1 MSYINVFSGRKEQ
14 ELIFLDKIYLTND
27 NSVYISPNKWT
38 IGYLDEK
45 GNEQISHHNRKP
57 EWIRMFILLIENNGK
72 YVTSD
77 EIYYRVVK
85 KQKKYDEYDDEEK
98 NDELDNDDIDFKVD
112 SICKEIYKQK
122 FYKAARNRN
131 FKFYKSGLGGTDRIG
146 YMIELPPQS
155 DNLFEVYG
163 GADEPLQHI
172 LTETI
177 VPDSKSIIH
186 RDIFVNKILEDIE
199 IGHKA
204 INITGF
210 GGIGKTSVSQIIYKH
225 YVSESEDNIVFKHV
239 GYVSYKGNL
248 KTSILSSMP
257 YLYSDLDEKKRWIR
271 ISTRLK
277 NSKEKTLLIIDNVD
291 RDVRLHQDP
300 LNEEEADMFR
310 DISGWPNLTVILT
323 SRLEEVPGFI
333 SFQIDTL
340 GDDSNPDPCVDLFC
354 LYNNVFIDEKETI
367 KKLVKLCN
375 YHTYAIELVAKST
388 KYINSLEKYCEKFKK
403 LKFESS
409 NQNIRVNYKKNK
421 RDRFNNTTAATQIK
435 CVFDMGSRND
445 YDIKKLEK
453 FAALPDMEQLTEED
467 LKNWFILEPN
477 DLSGLIEEGWINCY
491 KGQYYI
497 HPLVKEAIL
506 LGSVEK
512 KLPEDAAGEILKT
525 ILDNS
530 FWTDSESYFELS
542 RKVRIAESIIESIQ
556 INDKNKNARLALCI
570 ADKARKISNRA
581 VALRLYEESESLYK
595 KIEKN
600 LSEEDLPY
608 YWKAKYY
615 RGYVLS
621 YTNSKFSEAEK
632 YLKQALKLSKK
643 INDINPT
650 RKSLEHLATS
660 WDHYGYVLSNSERD
674 DEAEKCLRMGLNI
687 REELEKNFPNEY
699 RQMVAWSADNLG
711 FLLSFDDGKRV
722 EGEELLK
729 QALSIRKS
737 LAKGKASSEVAWTS
751 SNLACLYLL
760 SEEKYDEAKELI
772 EDALFEYQELEIIAP
787 KAHYASM
794 AYICNNYGM
803 LYLKGFNEK
812 KEAFEQFL
820 KSYKMYKEL
829 EYNYP
834 DSYFQEIAMVR
845 NNMANL
851 CQLNFEGNQDL
862 AELYYQEA
870 IELIESKI
878 DIDNLLSKDLD
889 LISLLLSIKYN
900 YWIYLLKDT
909 AKKNERKRVER
920 FIDNILE
927 SDILYEKILIK
938 SEFRDYKEKKSD
950 NDLVFFVQGG
960 ARKKKVRII
969 GKELKRIK

>member
-1 MSYINVFSGRKEQ
+1 MSHINILNLYNTNGLKYIEKV
-14 ELIFLDKIYLTND
+14 YLTND
-27 NSVYISPNKWT
+27 LSMYICLNTWS
-38 IGYLDEK
+38 IVYLDENGLEIK
-45 GNEQISHHNRKP
+45 KHFSREPK
-57 EWIRMFILLIENNGK
+57 WFAMLKVLIENNGIWTDSDTI
-72 YVTSD
+72 YEEIIEYFHTSNN
-77 EIYYRVVK
+77 INI
-85 KQKKYDEYDDEEK
+85 DDK
-98 NDELDNDDIDFKVD
+98 IIG
-112 SICKEIYKQK
+112 ICKEIYKQQ
-122 FYKAARNRN
+122 FYKIAKIKGFSIR
-131 FKFYKSGLGGTDRIG
+131 KGLEG
-146 YMIELPPQS
+146 YLVEIPSQPVLMNNEDDIY
-155 DNLFEVYG
+155 EV
-163 GADEPLQHI
+163 PLKPI

-177 VPDSKSIIH
+177 VPESKSIIH
-186 RDIFVNKILEDIE
+186 REDYVNKIIE
-199 IGHKA
+199 QIESGNKA
-204 INITGF
+204 LNINGF
-210 GGIGKTSVSQIIYKH
+210 GGIGKTSVSQILYKH
-225 YVSESEDNIVFKHV
+225 YTNENNFFQNV
-239 GYVSYKGNL
+239 GYIGYKGNL
-248 KTSILSSMP
+248 KTSILTAIP
-257 YLYSDLDEKKRWIR
+257 YLYSDLDEKNRWVR
-271 ISTRLK
+271 LSSLLK
-277 NSKEKTLLIIDNVD
+277 NNKNKKLFIIDNVD
-291 RDVRLHQDP
+291 RDIRLHQDP
-300 LNEEEADMFR
+300 LSEVEADVFR
-310 DISGWPNLTVILT
+310 DISGWPNLTVVTT
-323 SRLEEVPGFI
+323 SRLEEIPGFT
-333 SFQIDTL
+333 SFHIDTL

-354 LYNNVFIDEKETI
+354 LYNSIFNDEKETI

-388 KYINSLEKYCEKFKK
+388 RHVSSLEKYCEKFKK
-403 LKFESS
+403 YKFESS

-421 RDRFNNTTAATQIK
+421 KDKLNNTTAVNQIK

-445 YDIKKLEK
+445 YEVKKLEK
-453 FAALPDMEQLTEED
+453 FAVLPDMEQITEDD
-467 LKNWFILEPN
+467 LKNWYSIEPN
-477 DLSGLIEEGWINCY
+477 DLSELIEEGWVNCF

-506 LGSVEK
+506 LGSVDK
-512 KLPEDAAGEILKT
+512 KMHEDAAGDIFNSVLN
-525 ILDNS
+525 NS
-530 FWTDSESYFELS
+530 FWKENENYTEAS
-542 RKVRIAESIIESIQ
+542 RKVRIAESILESIQ
-556 INDKNKNARLALCI
+556 IKDKNKNARLALLI
-570 ADKARKISNRA
+570 ADRARRISNRA

-595 KIEKN
+595 GIEKT
-600 LSEEDLPY
+600 LSDEELPN

-632 YLKQALKLSKK
+632 YLKQALKLSEK
-643 INDINPT
+643 INDINPS

-660 WDHYGYVLSNSERD
+660 WDHYGYVLSNTERD

-687 REELEKNFPNEY
+687 REELEKKFPNEY

-711 FLLSFDDGKRV
+711 FLLSFDDEKRV

-737 LAKGKASSEVAWTS
+737 LSKGKASSEVAWTS

-760 SEEKYDEAKELI
+760 SEERYDEAKELI

-878 DIDNLLSKDLD
+878 DIDNLLSKDMD

-909 AKKNERKRVER
+909 TKKNERKRVER

-927 SDILYEKILIK
+927 SDILYENILIK
-938 SEFRDYKEKKSD
+938 SEFTNYKEKESD

-960 ARKKKVRII
+960 ARKKRVRII